1 MLVRTDTAV
10 PSVLQP
16 RSSVRYSW
24 GRFDLTP
31 RRIRPCSPLRAN
43 SSLRLQRSS
52 PRNETTRPVRLR
64 YETRVPFEV
73 PCSFPFVS
81 GPLAPTSVSVS
92 NANGTVPTERRLRFA
107 HGSSTSQG
115 LRLRR
120 DPWSGQQQMLVKRAS
135 NERPPDTDQTSTRH
149 QRYVNATS
157 TVRQPNV
164 NKASTEQQRF
174 INPTID
180 SHRTAHIQRRDEARA
195 AIRDRW
201 LRRVSVRP
209 SQRVVLTPLCSTFA

>member
-31 RRIRPCSPLRAN
+31 RRIRPCSPLRAK
-43 SSLRLQRSS
+43 STLRLQRNS
-52 PRNETTRPVRLR
+52 PRNETTRSVRLR

-92 NANGTVPTERRLRFA
+92 NANGTVPTERRR
-107 HGSSTSQG
+107 
-115 LRLRR
+115 RLANAIF
-120 DPWSGQQQMLVKRAS
+120 PAIGPATP
-135 NERPPDTDQTSTRH
+135 RPVARPAANAGQTSIKRTSVVHRP
-149 QRYVNATS
+149 NDNTTS
-157 TVRQPNV
+157 TVRQRDINGT
-164 NKASTEQQRF
+164 STERQQSV
-174 INPTID
+174 N
-180 SHRTAHIQRRDEARA
+180 RTATVHQPDNR
-195 AIRDRW
+195 
-201 LRRVSVRP
+201 LP
-209 SQRVVLTPLCSTFA
+209 SRMALTETR